1 MSTAPPGFNYAKAY
15 GIESVAGAVIFAIIY
30 VPLFFLYVRQAI
42 VRPTYVFIVI
52 AFFCAVRIAAF
63 VLRTLL
69 AAVAKDGQNL
79 NLFITYEIMYNVG
92 FFGLL
97 YSAYSLVI
105 DRGLVSDLPLPS
117 DPISSLTRRRMIF
130 RLLLTAA
137 VSIGITGVIEAS
149 VGTTQH
155 TMDVGDTLRK
165 VSLYMFLILCILV
178 AFQAVL
184 LVRAEASLTELYVPA
199 DGAFGA
205 RHGIHVLCLI
215 SLLLVARQT
224 FFAVTVNDAAKQNNE
239 HLWYPFAA
247 LPELCAVLLFAAPGL
262 VPSFAELPS

>member
-1 MSTAPPGFNYAKAY
+1 MSTAPPGYNYAKAY

-42 VRPTYVFIVI
+42 VRPTYSSQ
-52 AFFCAVRIAAF
+52 FFCAVRIAAF
-63 VLRTLL
+63 VLRALL
-69 AAVAKDGQNL
+69 AAYAQNL

-97 YSAYSLVI
+97 
-105 DRGLVSDLPLPS
+105 GLVSDLPLPS
-117 DPISSLTRRRMIF
+117 DPISKLARRRMIF

-137 VSIGITGVIEAS
+137 VSIGITGVIEAA

-155 TMDVGDTLRK
+155 TVDIGDTLRK

-178 AFQAVL
+178 AFQAIL
-184 LVRAEASLTELYVPA
+184 LVRAQ
-199 DGAFGA
+199 DGTYKVSEGTFGA
-205 RHGIHVLCLI
+205 KHGIYVLCLI
-215 SLLLVARQT
+215 SLLLVARQA
-224 FFAVTVNDAAKQNNE
+224 FFAATVNDSAKQNNE

-247 LPELCAVLLFAAPGL
+247 LPELCAPGL
-262 VPSFAELPS
+262 VPSLAELPS

>member
-1 MSTAPPGFNYAKAY
+1 MSTAPPGFNYAMAY
-15 GIESVAGAVIFAIIY
+15 GIESIAGAVIFAIIY

-63 VLRTLL
+63 VLRALL

-137 VSIGITGVIEAS
+137 VSIGITGVIEAA

-155 TMDVGDTLRK
+155 TVDVGDTLRR

-184 LVRAEASLTELYVPA
+184 LARAEASYGTYKVS

-239 HLWYPFAA
+239 HLWYPLAA

-262 VPSFAELPS
+262 VPSLAELPS

>member
-1 MSTAPPGFNYAKAY
+1 
-15 GIESVAGAVIFAIIY
+15 
-30 VPLFFLYVRQAI
+30 
-42 VRPTYVFIVI
+42 
-52 AFFCAVRIAAF
+52 
-63 VLRTLL
+63 
-69 AAVAKDGQNL
+69 
-79 NLFITYEIMYNVG
+79 MYNVG

-184 LVRAEASLTELYVPA
+184 LVRAEASY
-199 DGAFGA
+199 GAFGA